1 MIQEEAMKENT
12 AAVHVHLPS
21 ETATYL
27 LNEKRMEISA
37 IESRIG
43 TPIMIIPTSELETP
57 HYHIRRLRIDEYE
70 AEADVPSYELDIVEE
85 EEDELRKP
93 AQPVPPLAPAEK
105 PVIGPLTHAAAPPD
119 TSRKA
124 NGGIIKKIIAGLL
137 GKKAEKKSPAPT
149 DHRSA
154 RHHQSPYRGHGG
166 QRQRH
171 RPHPAAHHER
181 PSPSDRQPGSQDQHR
196 PRPPQQQAAGSA
208 NSEAGHVPREKLE
221 GSGGRRRRRGRRRG
235 RGQDGRPPTD
245 RKDVSTRSSTT
256 DMNAQA
262 GKSATGD
269 LPPRRDTT
277 NPPVTLPGGTPEHVT
292 AESPVST
299 PWEKPET
306 NKDAWDHP
314 PAEST
319 PREES
324 RRETNSETAS
334 KPTLVQVETQ
344 HGTIDEV
351 EPK

>member
-85 EEDELRKP
+85 DEDELRKP
-93 AQPVPPLAPAEK
+93 SQSAPPIAPAEK

-119 TSRKA
+119 SSKKA
-124 NGGIIKKIIAGLL
+124 HGGIIKKIFAGLL
-137 GKKAEKKSPAPT
+137 GKKAQDKTPTPT
-149 DHRSA
+149 DNRPARHYQTPHRS
-154 RHHQSPYRGHGG
+154 HGG

-171 RPHPAAHHER
+171 RPHPPTHHER
-181 PSPSDRQPGSQDQHR
+181 PSPSDRQADSHDQHR
-196 PRPPQQQAAGSA
+196 PRPPQPQSTGGPNNESGQIQ
-208 NSEAGHVPREKLE
+208 REKHE

-235 RGQDGRPPTD
+235 RNQEGRPMPD

-256 DMNAQA
+256 DMNAQ
-262 GKSATGD
+262 TGNLASGD
-269 LPPRRDTT
+269 MALRREIT
-277 NPPVTLPGGTPEHVT
+277 NPPTPPGGSTEHVAT
-292 AESPVST
+292 VAPATT
-299 PWEKPET
+299 PWEKPDT
-306 NKDAWDHP
+306 SKDTWDNS
-314 PAEST
+314 PADST
-319 PREES
+319 PRNEPRPEPS
-324 RRETNSETAS
+324 SDSSS

-344 HGTIDEV
+344 HGTLNEV